1 MTSNE
6 IRNAFLKYF
15 KERGHQIVSSSSL
28 VPYDDPTLL
37 FTNAGM
43 VQFKRVFLQE
53 EKHPYTRAVSSQKCV
68 RAGGKHNDLENVGYT
83 ARHHTFFEMLGNFSF
98 GEYFKQGA
106 IEMGWDFLTRV
117 LGLPEDRLWITIH
130 EGDPELGLGPDE
142 EAAKLWQNFVPKD
155 RIKAFSTKDNFW
167 SMGETGPCGPCSEI
181 TIDQGEDVGC
191 GRPECGLD
199 CECDRFLEL
208 WNLVFMQ
215 YNRDADGTLMPLPKP
230 SIDTGLGLER
240 IAAVVQGVNSNYDT
254 DLFRP
259 VIGAI
264 ETVASKKYGLHEK
277 NDISIRVIADHARAS
292 AFLIGDGVLPEK
304 EGRGYVL
311 RRIMRRALR
320 HGRKLG
326 VERAFF
332 SAVVDLVIDIMGEAY
347 PDLKEHRNFILR
359 VVSKEEESFSDTLA
373 RGLDLLRDEVAIV
386 KEKGADVVPGSV
398 VFKLYD
404 TYGFPVDL
412 VEDIVREEGIGI
424 DLNAFDQAM
433 AIQRQR
439 AREAWKGSGEEDLKD
454 EFKQL
459 LADGIETNFVG
470 YHDLDHQSTVIR
482 IVKDGAFVDQ
492 ASEGDNIEILTGE
505 TPFYGETG
513 GQVGDTGRIISSD
526 GLEIEVSDTLRPTAQ
541 LLIHVGKVKKG
552 RVEIGTPVLLSVNP
566 EARGATVLNH
576 TGTHLLHAALR
587 EILGDHVKQA
597 GSLVAP
603 HRLRFDFT
611 HFSAITPEELD
622 RIEDLV
628 NQRIRENV
636 PLETTVM
643 ATEEAKQ
650 TGATALFGEKYGDKA
665 RVVTIG
671 TISKELCGGTHSK
684 RTGDLG
690 LFKIVSETAVA
701 AGVRRI
707 EALTGAD
714 AVNYVRK
721 QEKTLQKA
729 AAMVRSSPEQ
739 LGEKLEKVVTQV
751 KRLEREVESLKTR
764 MATGGSDLM
773 EQVREIGGIRVLA
786 TKPGVG
792 EPRSL
797 REIGDRF
804 KEKVKSGIVLF
815 AGEHRSR
822 AAMVLMVT
830 KDLTDRFNASKIMK
844 DLAAKV
850 GGTGGGRSD
859 MAQGGGPH
867 PERIDEVIEGLYT
880 IVEQKVSEKGSGSKT
895 KKLFGG
901 SQKSGARS

>member
-1 MTSNE
+1 MTSHE
-6 IRNAFLKYF
+6 IRSAFLNYF
-15 KERGHQIVSSSSL
+15 EERNHQIVPSSPL

-53 EKHPYTRAVSSQKCV
+53 EERPYTRAVSSQKCV
-68 RAGGKHNDLENVGYT
+68 RAGGKHNDLENVGHT

-98 GEYFKQGA
+98 GEYFKEGA

-117 LGLPEDRLWITIH
+117 LGLPKDRLWITIH
-130 EGDPELGLGPDE
+130 EGDSEIGLGLDE
-142 EAAKLWQNFVPKD
+142 EARKIWQNFVPAD

-167 SMGETGPCGPCSEI
+167 SMGDIGPCGPCSEI
-181 TIDQGEDVGC
+181 VIDQGENVGC

-215 YNRDADGTLMPLPKP
+215 YNRDADGELTPLPKP

-240 IAAVVQGVNSNYDT
+240 ISAVVQGVISNYDT

-259 VIGAI
+259 MIHHI
-264 ETVASKKYGLHEK
+264 EKVASKRYGDNDK
-277 NDISIRVIADHARAS
+277 DDISIRVIADHARAS
-292 AFLIGDGVLPEK
+292 AFLIADGVLPEK

-326 VERAFF
+326 IDAAFF
-332 SAVVDLVIDIMGEAY
+332 SDVVDEVIDTMDEAY
-347 PDLKEHRNFILR
+347 PELNEHRNFVRR
-359 VVSKEEESFSDTLA
+359 VVSKEEEGFSDTLT
-373 RGLDLLRDEVAIV
+373 RGLDLLRDEVAGV
-386 KEKGADVVPGSV
+386 KKKGANALPGAV

-412 VEDIVREEGIGI
+412 IEDVVEEEGIGV
-424 DLNAFDQAM
+424 DLHGFDQAM
-433 AIQRQR
+433 GIQRQK
-439 AREAWKGSGEEDLKD
+439 AREAWRGSGEEDLKE
-454 EFKQL
+454 EFKKL
-459 LADGIETNFVG
+459 LTDRIETAFVG
-470 YHDLDHQSTVIR
+470 YHALERQSTVIR
-482 IVKDGAFVDQ
+482 IIRNGAFVNQ
-492 ASEGDNIEILTGE
+492 ASQGDDVEILTQE

-513 GQVGDTGRIISSD
+513 GQVGDTGTITADD
-526 GLEIEVSDTLRPTAQ
+526 GLHIEVSNTLRPIPQ
-541 LLIHVGKVKKG
+541 LLIHLGKVKNGK
-552 RVEIGTPVLLSVNP
+552 VELGKRVLLSVNL
-566 EARGATVLNH
+566 EERGSTVLNH

-611 HFSAITPEELD
+611 HFSAMTEEELH

-628 NQRIRENV
+628 NHRIRENI
-636 PLETTVM
+636 PLETSVM
-643 ATEEAKQ
+643 ATEDARKS
-650 TGATALFGEKYGDKA
+650 GAMALFGEKYGDNA

-671 TISKELCGGTHSK
+671 DFSKELCGGTHSN

-690 LFKIVSETAVA
+690 LFKILSETGIA

-714 AVNYVRK
+714 ALNSVRR
-721 QEKTLQKA
+721 QEQTLRKVA
-729 AAMVRSSPEQ
+729 TMVRSSPEEVE
-739 LGEKLEKVVTQV
+739 EKLEKIMTQV
-751 KRLEREVESLKTR
+751 KRLEREIESLKTR

-786 TKPGVG
+786 IRPGVG

-804 KEKVKSGIVLF
+804 KERMGSGIVFL
-815 AGEHRSR
+815 AGEHRNR
-822 AAMVLMVT
+822 AAMILMVT
-830 KDLTDRFNASKIMK
+830 KDLSDRFNANKIMK
-844 DLAAKV
+844 ALAAKV
-850 GGTGGGRSD
+850 GGTGGGRPD
-859 MAQGGGPH
+859 MAQGGGPRR
-867 PERIDEVIEGLYT
+867 EGIDEVITELYGMVEKKAAKEGA
-880 IVEQKVSEKGSGSKT
+880 K
-895 KKLFGG
+895 
-901 SQKSGARS
+901 QKSGVRSQNE

>member
-1 MTSNE
+1 MTSYE

-15 KERGHQIVSSSSL
+15 EERGHQIVSSSSL

-53 EKHPYTRAVSSQKCV
+53 EKRPYTRAVSSQKCV

-98 GEYFKQGA
+98 GEYFKEGA

-117 LGLPEDRLWITIH
+117 LGLPKDRLWITIH
-130 EGDPELGLGPDE
+130 EGDLEMDLGPDE
-142 EAAKLWQNFVPKD
+142 EASEIWKNFVPGD

-167 SMGETGPCGPCSEI
+167 SMGDTGPCGPCSEI
-181 TIDQGEDVGC
+181 VIDQGPEVGC
-191 GRPECGLD
+191 GQSDCGLD

-215 YNRDADGTLMPLPKP
+215 YNRDADGTLVPLPKP

-240 IAAVVQGVNSNYDT
+240 IAAAVQGVNSNYDT
-254 DLFRP
+254 DLFQP
-259 VIGAI
+259 MITHI
-264 ETVASKKYGLHEK
+264 EEIASKEYGVDET
-277 NDISIRVIADHARAS
+277 NDISIRVVADHARAS

-326 VERAFF
+326 MEKAFF
-332 SAVVDLVIDIMGEAY
+332 SAVVDLVIDMMGKAY
-347 PDLKEHRNFILR
+347 PDLKEHTSFIR
-359 VVSKEEESFSDTLA
+359 QVVSKEEESFSDTLT
-373 RGLDLLRDEVAIV
+373 RGLDLLRDEVVLV
-386 KEKGADVVPGSV
+386 KEKGAHVVPGSV

-412 VEDIVREEGIGI
+412 VEDILREEGMGI
-424 DLNAFDQAM
+424 ELKAFDEAM
-433 AIQRQR
+433 EIQRQR
-439 AREAWKGSGEEDLKD
+439 ARQAWKGSGEEELKD

-459 LADGIETNFVG
+459 LADGVETTFVG
-470 YHDLDHQSTVIR
+470 HHGLEHQSKVIK
-482 IVKDGAFVDQ
+482 IIQNGALVDL
-492 ASEGDNIEILTGE
+492 ASEGDEVEILTEE

-513 GQVGDTGRIISSD
+513 GQVGDTGGITSPD
-526 GLEIEVSDTLRPTAQ
+526 GLKIEVSDTLRPTAQ
-541 LLIHVGKVKKG
+541 LLIHVGKVRKG

-566 EARGATVLNH
+566 EARGSTVLNH

-611 HFSAITPEELD
+611 HFSAPTGEELD

-643 ATEEAKQ
+643 PIEEAKQ
-650 TGATALFGEKYGDKA
+650 TGAMALFGEKYGDKA

-671 TISKELCGGTHSK
+671 DFSKELCGGTHST

-690 LFKIVSETAVA
+690 LFKIISETGIA

-714 AVNYVRK
+714 AVDHVRK
-721 QEKTLQKA
+721 HEKTLQKVA
-729 AAMVRSSPEQ
+729 GLVKSSPEE
-739 LGEKLEKVVTQV
+739 LEEKLGRIVTQV
-751 KRLEREVESLKTR
+751 KRLEREVQSLKTR
-764 MATGGSDLM
+764 MANGGSDLM
-773 EQVREIGGIRVLA
+773 EQVREIGGIRILA

-804 KEKVKSGIVLF
+804 KEKVGSGIVFL
-815 AGEHRSR
+815 AGEHRRR
-822 AAMVLMVT
+822 AAMVLIVT
-830 KDLTDRFNASKIMK
+830 RDLTDRFNASKIMK

-850 GGTGGGRSD
+850 GGTGGGRPD

-867 PERIDEVIEGLYT
+867 PGKIDEVIRSLYN
-880 IVEQKVSEKGSGSKT
+880 IVE
-895 KKLFGG
+895 
-901 SQKSGARS
+901 KSGARSQKSE